1 MSRSLARVVAMPS
14 YGETQWPDLA
24 VHALLV
30 TTLVPSRIR
39 MAVRENVNKWQGD
52 NHVNK
57 WLTFAYVA
65 ISRDLE

>member
-1 MSRSLARVVAMPS
+1 MSRSLARVVATPS

-39 MAVRENVNKWQGD
+39 TAVRENVNKWQGD
-52 NHVNK
+52 DHVDER
-57 WLTFAYVA
+57 LTFARVA
-65 ISRDLE
+65 ISGD